1 LSTVTDAGQSVLAD
15 AGQTG
20 NLVIAGIDC
29 SGCARDAAQWAAA
42 EAVRRNAV
50 LGLIFAYH
58 LPRAGSCGYVPYST
72 HVLTD
77 LREDGWGVLAD
88 TAALLRRAN
97 PGLTITTRLVY
108 GHPAAVLRKAS
119 TQALL
124 TVVGSHGANR
134 RTVALGSVAADV
146 AEGCTGSVAVIH
158 PSQTPANGPVV
169 VGVDGSAASRA
180 AIDYAFA
187 AADARKAPL
196 IAVHC
201 WADPSIDGPAPNSSR
216 ELSISQIL
224 DEERAL
230 LDRELADWVQ
240 RYPDLRVQ
248 QAVIHDRPAV
258 GLLEYAPF
266 AQLIVAGSRGQGGI
280 AGMLLGSTG
289 QALIAH
295 GTCPVVIVRPALV
308 AALS

>member
-1 LSTVTDAGQSVLAD
+1 
-15 AGQTG
+15 
-20 NLVIAGIDC
+20 
-29 SGCARDAAQWAAA
+29 
-42 EAVRRNAV
+42 
-50 LGLIFAYH
+50 
-58 LPRAGSCGYVPYST
+58 
-72 HVLTD
+72 
-77 LREDGWGVLAD
+77 
-88 TAALLRRAN
+88 
-97 PGLTITTRLVY
+97 
-108 GHPAAVLRKAS
+108 LRKAS